1 MIKFIES
8 KHAIQILK
16 GTRQDLH
23 TLVKLGLL
31 KPKRIHTTRN
41 LYSLKEV
48 NRLVSIKKSLTVN
61 SGVCERS

>member
-8 KHAIQILK
+8 KKAIQILNA
-16 GTRQDLH
+16 TRQDLH

-31 KPKRIHTTRN
+31 KPKRIHTTKF

-48 NRLVSIKKSLTVN
+48 NELVSVKSRAMVN
-61 SGVCERS
+61 SGVCTK